1 MVIFLSMSFG
11 LLSYIAIPVLLYF
24 AIPLF
29 LQFFPPQYDV
39 DGNALSSF

>member
-1 MVIFLSMSFG
+1 MSFG
-11 LLSYIAIPVLLYF
+11 LLLCIAIPILLYF

-29 LQFFPPQYDV
+29 LQFFPPPYDV